1 MNYIKQ
7 FFAKTIAVVL
17 LVFVFNGS
25 QNIYSQSRTDVIGT
39 ANGRTT
45 VSTATG
51 VDALTINPAGI
62 GLGKNNLSFAV
73 APFGVTFGTT
83 FFSIDDFNYY
93 FGGDGNGNG
102 RVLTPEEQNTFLKAL
117 ETGNASTQIDIMPVG
132 GVMKLPGIGTVGVG
146 IVSTL
151 GAFAESPGGLV
162 DLLGGNLGF
171 NPVKVRNGAVRLQ
184 ATTSFQVSYS
194 KELISSFDTIISPLT
209 DQPALG
215 SGGFSLSVGA
225 SARMIQGLGYLDAQ
239 IRKID
244 ITPFVPEGFDST
256 YDWAVDLDYSTK
268 SAGFE
273 ESFLTPGALFG
284 GNSTGLG
291 YGFDVGTVGMFQLN
305 ENPLSTITFGLTIV
319 DIGMINWSKD
329 VVTRNA
335 LLQDTIRG
343 VKELTDQTLRKYE
356 GNANTTEGFSTMLP
370 TRLRVGGTIP
380 LQAFA
385 PFVDIP
391 LVASVDYTHGINEIG
406 SNSTSPIVGFGLQYL
421 STGIIPSVRAGV
433 RTGGN
438 GQMQTSVGLGWN
450 FSQMTMV
457 DIALGSL
464 DFQRMVDVG
473 IRARFDLAL

>member
-1 MNYIKQ
+1 MNYSKPLHTL
-7 FFAKTIAVVL
+7 TIVVVL
-17 LVFVFNGS
+17 FVS
-25 QNIYSQSRTDVIGT
+25 LTTQIKLTAQSRTDVIGT

-51 VDALTINPAGI
+51 IDALTINPAGI

-73 APFGVTFGTT
+73 APFGITFGTT

-102 RVLTPEEQNTFLKAL
+102 RVLTAQEQNTFLKAL

-146 IVSTL
+146 IVSSL

-171 NPVKVRNGAVRLQ
+171 NPVKVRNGAVRLH
-184 ATTSFQVSYS
+184 ATTSFQISYS

-209 DQPALG
+209 DLPALG
-215 SGGFSLSVGA
+215 SGGFSLSVGG
-225 SARMIQGLGYLDAQ
+225 SARLIRGFGYLDAQ

-256 YDWAVDLDYSTK
+256 YDWAVDLDYSMK
-268 SAGFE
+268 SSGFGQ
-273 ESFLTPGALFG
+273 SFLTSGALFG
-284 GNSTGLG
+284 GNSTGMG
-291 YGFDVGTVGMFQLN
+291 YGFDIGTIGMYQLN
-305 ENPLSTITFGLTIV
+305 ENPLSTITFGVTII
-319 DIGMINWSKD
+319 DIGMINWSND

-356 GNANTTEGFSTMLP
+356 GNANTTEEFSTMLP
-370 TRLRVGGTIP
+370 TRLRVGGSIP

-385 PFVDIP
+385 PFLDIP
-391 LVASVDYTHGINEIG
+391 LVASVDYTQGINQIG
-406 SNSTSPIVGFGLQYL
+406 SNSTSPIVGFGVQYL
-421 STGIIPSVRAGV
+421 STGIIPSVRAGL

-438 GQMQTSVGLGWN
+438 GEMQTSVGLGWN

-457 DIALGSL
+457 DIAFGSL

-473 IRARFDLAL
+473 IRARFDIAL

>member
-1 MNYIKQ
+1 MNYKQ
-7 FFAKTIAVVL
+7 KLRAITIVVVL
-17 LVFVFNGS
+17 LVTVFFTS
-25 QNIYSQSRTDVIGT
+25 KDLFAQSRTDVIGS

-45 VSTATG
+45 VSTVTG

-62 GLGKNNLSFAV
+62 GLGKNSFSFAV

-132 GVMKLPGIGTVGVG
+132 GVMKLPGVGTVGVG
-146 IVSTL
+146 IISSL

-171 NPVKVRNGAVRLQ
+171 NPVQVRNGSVRLQ

-194 KELISSFDTIISPLT
+194 KELISSFDSVISPLS
-209 DQPALG
+209 DQPTLG
-215 SGGFSLSVGA
+215 SGGFSLSVGG
-225 SARMIQGLGYLDAQ
+225 SARLIKGLGYLDAQ

-273 ESFLTPGALFG
+273 QSFLTPGALFG
-284 GNSTGLG
+284 SNSTGTG
-291 YGFDVGTVGMFQLN
+291 YGFDLGTIGMYQMN
-305 ENPLSTITFGLTIV
+305 ENPLSIITFGVTIV
-319 DIGMINWSKD
+319 DIGMIAWSKD
-329 VVTRNA
+329 VVSRNA
-335 LLQDTIRG
+335 LLKDTIRG
-343 VKELTDQTLRKYE
+343 VKELNDQTLRKYE
-356 GNANTTEGFSTMLP
+356 GNANTTEGFTTMLP
-370 TRLRVGGTIP
+370 TRLRVGGSIP

-385 PFVDIP
+385 PFIDVPI
-391 LVASVDYTHGINEIG
+391 VASLDYTQGINEIG
-406 SNSTSPIVGFGLQYL
+406 SNSTSPIVGLGLQYL
-421 STGIIPSVRAGV
+421 STGVIPSVRAGL

-457 DIALGSL
+457 DIAFGSL